1 VVADSELRSDK
12 VRVTVR
18 DLYKRFSQ
26 EVVALQGINL
36 NVQQGEFVSL
46 VGPSG
51 CGKSTLLKLVA
62 GLEVP
67 SSGDVV
73 RAGIDETPGSVGFVF
88 QDAHLLPWRTVRRNV
103 ELLLEIQKIS
113 NEERR
118 RRADQAIARVG
129 LNGFEDAYP
138 RQLSGGMK
146 MRVSLARTLVLDPQL
161 FLLDEPFGA
170 LDEITREKLNDD
182 LRELTQANGLTTL
195 FVTHSVTEAV
205 YLSNRVIVIS
215 ERPGIIVEEISVP
228 FTERHRS
235 LRNTPEFV
243 QICADVTDA
252 LYRGMGE
259 TGVNKQ

>member
-1 VVADSELRSDK
+1 MVAEPKIPSDP

-18 DLYKRFSQ
+18 RLEKRFSQ
-26 EVVALQGINL
+26 DVVALCGIDL
-36 NVQQGEFVSL
+36 DVEEGEFVSL

-62 GLEVP
+62 GLETP
-67 SSGDVV
+67 SSGSVA
-73 RAGIDETPGSVGFVF
+73 RPGIDESPGSVGFVF

-103 ELLLEIQKIS
+103 ELLLEIQTVS
-113 NEERR
+113 SEERR
-118 RRADQAIARVG
+118 RRANEAIARVG
-129 LNGFEDAYP
+129 LEGFKDAYP

-182 LRELTQANGLTTL
+182 LVQLTRASGLTTL

-205 YLSNRVIVIS
+205 YLSNRVVVIS
-215 ERPGIIVEEISVP
+215 SRPGRIVDEISVP
-228 FTERHRS
+228 FGERYRS

-243 QICADVTDA
+243 KICADVTDT
-252 LYRGMGE
+252 LYRGMDD
-259 TGVNKQ
+259 Q